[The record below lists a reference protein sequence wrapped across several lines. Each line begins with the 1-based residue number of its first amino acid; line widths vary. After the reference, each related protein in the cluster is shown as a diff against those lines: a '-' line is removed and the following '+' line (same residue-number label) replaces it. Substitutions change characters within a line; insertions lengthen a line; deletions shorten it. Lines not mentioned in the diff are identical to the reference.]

1 MGEISSH
8 LSILIS
14 LLILF
19 LALLAGGLYFAYLTW
34 CKNIFLRVF
43 KRPAPM
49 PQVDRSPKTI
59 DQSTV
64 FGKGRNW
71 FYSTR
76 NEYLNVRIQS
86 FDKTKL
92 SGYFRP
98 SADRSS
104 RFAVILLHGY
114 NEHPSEMA
122 AYAKLMMKQMQC
134 HILIPHMRAHAMS
147 GGKYCTY
154 GLYESVD
161 LGRWIDF
168 IKAQVGNDC
177 RIFIV
182 GRSMGADTALMAAAQ
197 EGFSSNVAGIIADC
211 PFDSLNHLLMLKGK
225 EKYRINMKLPLK
237 TVNKIAMKNLNCE
250 IDRCDAVANANLIR
264 VPVLFFGAGS
274 DKVVPENSARAI
286 YDDIRTP
293 KHLVMVDNCEH
304 CMCYDRSPAA
314 FEREVRKFVEQCVVR
329 MISIG
334 KM

>member
-1 MGEISSH
+1 MGGISSH
-8 LSILIS
+8 LSILIT
-14 LLILF
+14 LLILVV
-19 LALLAGGLYFAYLTW
+19 ALLGGALYFAYLTW
-34 CKNIFLRVF
+34 CKKLFLKIF
-43 KRPAPM
+43 KRPQPM
-49 PQVDRSPKTI
+49 PRIDRSPREI

-64 FGKGRNW
+64 FGKGKNW

-76 NEYLNVRIQS
+76 NEYINVRIQS

-98 SADRSS
+98 SSDRSS

-134 HILIPHMRAHAMS
+134 HILIPHMRAHCMS

-161 LGRWIDF
+161 LLKWIDF
-168 IKAQVGNDC
+168 VKAQVGDDC
-177 RIFIV
+177 RIFLV
-182 GRSMGADTALMAAAQ
+182 GRCMGADAALLAAAQ
-197 EGFSSNVAGIIADC
+197 EGFSPNVAGIIADC
-211 PFDSLNHLLMLKGK
+211 PFDSLYNVLMEKGK
-225 EKYRINMKLPLK
+225 LKYKINMKFPLK
-237 TVNKIAMKNLNCE
+237 TINKIASKNLGCE
-250 IDRCDAVANANLIR
+250 IEPCDAVQNAKLIR

-274 DKVVPENSARAI
+274 DTVVPEHSAKRI

-293 KHLVMVDNCEH
+293 KHLVMVDNCQH
-304 CMCYDRSPAA
+304 LMCYDRSPAA